1 VPLLGSL
8 ILTHDVNGV
17 VPGLKDFPPQD
28 RAPAI
33 IPFFSFRIMVGAGLI
48 MLALVAVGLWL
59 RLRRRLY
66 DTGWFLWALHLVC
79 IPGLHCRGRRLDHHR
94 SRPPAWTVYGVMR
107 TAHSVTPSLTGIDV
121 LVSLLGYVTVYLI
134 MFPPACG
141 SSLALFV
148 ASISGRSHTRGSR
161 PSGPSG
167 QACARNSVKSRAM
180 IIFDFVRCGH

>member
-1 VPLLGSL
+1 
-8 ILTHDVNGV
+8 
-17 VPGLKDFPPQD
+17 
-28 RAPAI
+28 
-33 IPFFSFRIMVGAGLI
+33 MVGAGLI

-66 DTGWFLWALHLVC
+66 DTGWFLWALTWSASLGFIAVVA
-79 IPGLHCRGRRLDHHR
+79 GWTTTEVGRQ
-94 SRPPAWTVYGVMR
+94 PWTVYGVMR

-161 PSGPSG
+161 RPAHP
-167 QACARNSVKSRAM
+167 VKPVPETASRAAP
-180 IIFDFVRCGH
+180 